1 MWKDLT
7 YPLMGQFV
15 FTNGQDFSF
24 MNYQLNTI
32 RLWNK
37 GTRASNLASLT
48 VPER

>member
-7 YPLMGQFV
+7 YPLFGQFI
-15 FTNGQDFSF
+15 FTNGQDYAF

-32 RLWNK
+32 RLWNN
-37 GTRASNLASLT
+37 GTKTSNIAQLT